1 MPGGMPGTN
10 RVGGTDARQ
19 FAREFRMRREAA
31 ESLRGELS
39 GQNLEVGD
47 LDRAI
52 ADLRRLE
59 SGRAFSD
66 PKNLE
71 ALQQSVIEGLKN
83 WEFRLW
89 RVLGQSGGDRPAMG
103 APAAA
108 PPEYRALVEEYYR
121 SLARKKPPQ

>member
-1 MPGGMPGTN
+1 
-10 RVGGTDARQ
+10 
-19 FAREFRMRREAA
+19 MRREAA
-31 ESLRGELS
+31 ESLRRELG
-39 GQNLEVGD
+39 GQNMDVAD

-59 SGRAFSD
+59 SGRPFND
-66 PKNLE
+66 PQGLE
-71 ALQQSVIEGLKN
+71 QLQQAVIEGLKS

-89 RVLGQSGGDRPAMG
+89 RTLAQNGQNTPAMG

-121 SLARKKPPQ
+121 SLARKKTP

>member
-1 MPGGMPGTN
+1 
-10 RVGGTDARQ
+10 
-19 FAREFRMRREAA
+19 MRREAA
-31 ESLRGELS
+31 ESLSRDLAGR
-39 GQNLEVGD
+39 NIDVGD
-47 LDRAI
+47 LERAI

-59 SGRAFSD
+59 SGRPFAD

-71 ALQQSVIEGLKN
+71 QLQQAVIEGLKN

-89 RVLGQSGGDRPAMG
+89 RVLGQTGGDRPAMG

-121 SLARKKPPQ
+121 SLARKKPPA